1 MTYPCT
7 TCLERDKCEDKRSCR
22 SWLKY
27 REQRKADVENNKK
40 KREHMLKVMEGA
52 RGKNNG

>member
-7 TCLERDKCEDKRSCR
+7 TCLERDKCEDERNCR

-27 REQRKADVENNKK
+27 REQRKADVEKNKK

-52 RGKNNG
+52 KEKNNG

>member
-27 REQRKADVENNKK
+27 REQRKDDVEKNKK

-52 RGKNNG
+52 KEKNNG

>member
-7 TCLERDKCEDKRSCR
+7 ACLEKDKCEDNRSCR

-27 REQRKADVENNKK
+27 REQRKDDVEKNKK

-52 RGKNNG
+52 KEKNNG

>member
-7 TCLERDKCEDKRSCR
+7 TCLERDKCEDERNCR

-27 REQRKADVENNKK
+27 REQRKDDVEKNKK

-52 RGKNNG
+52 KEKNNG